1 MNTMTTPVPT
11 HLGPLARDDKAAA
24 PVRPPGAPALLR
36 GWRPRSG
43 DLRAAWVSSIVMV
56 PQAVAFAVI
65 AGLPPEM
72 GLYASVVPVIVAAL
86 LGASPRLLSGPN
98 TAVSVMIA
106 AALLPLAAP
115 GGCDYLA
122 LVAVLSVMVGVTQLV
137 FAACGAGGLLA
148 LLPPFV
154 SHGLTAGIGF
164 VMIGSQLAPATGVL
178 SLPEASPW
186 LSAWSVLI
194 DHAAMNPFSITVAV
208 SALVAGHLCGRYRV
222 PGLPPLVAAMVGGSL
237 MAWLLDLLFGAAVAN
252 IDRIGHLQVL
262 LLPWSMPDLRWHE
275 WFVIKQLAYSAVA
288 IAVVGGLQTVV
299 ISRAVCGD
307 DPRAQ
312 NPRRELLAQGMANLS
327 AAFTG
332 GFAGSGSFNRTAAHV
347 KAGAETRL
355 AGVLSSVL
363 LLLLAW
369 LAGPLF
375 AYIALPAVAGTIAL
389 IGWGMLRSGL
399 QAIWPDRG
407 FARVAALCTVVAALL
422 IGVESS
428 LTLVALL
435 GFLSLVL
442 AHRTP
447 VAVKDQP

>member
-1 MNTMTTPVPT
+1 MNTITTSLPANLDAPSR
-11 HLGPLARDDKAAA
+11 LAKIAA
-24 PVRPPGAPALLR
+24 
-36 GWRPRSG
+36 WRPAPG

-86 LGASPRLLSGPN
+86 LGASARLLSGPN
-98 TAVSVMIA
+98 TAVSVMIG

-122 LVAVLSVMVGVTQLV
+122 LVAVLTAMVGIVQLV
-137 FAACGAGGLLA
+137 AAACGAGTLLA

-164 VMIGSQLAPATGVL
+164 VMIGSQLAPATGLL

-186 LSAWSVLI
+186 ISAWSVAI
-194 DHAAMNPFSITVAV
+194 NHAAMNPYAIAVCV
-208 SALVAGHLCGRYRV
+208 SALLLGHLCGRFKV

-237 MAWLLDLLFGAAVAN
+237 VAWLLDVLFGAAVVDV
-252 IDRIGHLQVL
+252 DRIGHLQVL
-262 LLPWSMPDLRWHE
+262 LMPWSVPALRFHE
-275 WFVIKQLAYSAVA
+275 WFVIKQLVYSAVA
-288 IAVVGGLQTVV
+288 IAVVGGLQTVM
-299 ISRAVCGD
+299 ISRAVCAD
-307 DPRAQ
+307 DPRLG
-312 NPRRELLAQGMANLS
+312 NPRREVFAQGMANLS

-347 KAGAETRL
+347 KAGAQTRL
-355 AGVLSSVL
+355 AGVMSSIF
-363 LLLLAW
+363 LLAMAW
-369 LAGPLF
+369 IAGPLF

-399 QAIWPDRG
+399 LGFWPDRG
-407 FARVAALCTVVAALL
+407 FPRAAALGAVVSALVV
-422 IGVESS
+422 GVEAS
-428 LTLVALL
+428 LTLVTLL

-442 AHRTP
+442 AHRRSP
-447 VAVKDQP
+447 VATRQEPQT